1 VYQKTCTVER
11 PYSKA
16 QIKEIKR
23 LFSILEK
30 AKYSDSVNAYTEK
43 LMAGLKAQ

>member
-1 VYQKTCTVER
+1 MYQKTCTVER

-23 LFSILEK
+23 LFSLLEK
-30 AKYSDSVNAYTEK
+30 TRYSDSVNAYTKK
-43 LMAGLKAQ
+43 LMVSLKA

>member
-1 VYQKTCTVER
+1 MYQKTCTVER

-23 LFSILEK
+23 LFSLLEK
-30 AKYSDSVNAYTEK
+30 ARYSDSVNAYTKK
-43 LMAGLKAQ
+43 LMVSLKA

>member
-1 VYQKTCTVER
+1 MYQKTCAVER

-16 QIKEIKR
+16 QIKEIER
-23 LFSILEK
+23 LFSLLEK

-43 LMAGLKAQ
+43 LKASLKA